1 MHLPRRVAAAFA
13 PLLLLLLAA
22 CGGAP
27 RDMEVYIPEGASV
40 ARAGEILEEAGAV
53 DSAAAF
59 RRYAQ
64 TLGRGGSIK
73 PGEYKID
80 KGMSTA
86 AVLRLLQSGRTL
98 QRFVTVPEGMPS
110 IMVWER
116 LNATPL
122 LTGTIEVPA
131 EGSLLPDTYAYRRGE
146 TRSAVVRRMQAAMD
160 RAFAEAWTKKSPSA
174 YPQNRLQA
182 VTLASIIE
190 KETSK
195 PEERRMVA
203 GVYTNRLRQGM
214 RLGAD
219 PTIIYPITRGKPLG
233 REIRRS
239 EIDAVNGYNTYSMAG
254 LPVGPIAN
262 PGRESLR
269 AALDPLATDNLYFVA
284 DGTGGHIFARTL
296 AEHNANHARWR
307 EIRAAKVARENA
319 S

>member
-1 MHLPRRVAAAFA
+1 MRLPRRLAAAFA
-13 PLLLLLLAA
+13 PVLLLLAA

-160 RAFAEAWTKKSPSA
+160 RAFAEAWAKKSPTA

>member
-1 MHLPRRVAAAFA
+1 MHLSRRLAAAFA
-13 PLLLLLLAA
+13 PVLLLLAA

-27 RDMEVYIPEGASV
+27 RDVEVYIPEGSSV
-40 ARAGEILEEAGAV
+40 ARAGEILEEAGAI
-53 DSAAAF
+53 DSASAF

-73 PGEYKID
+73 PGEYKIE
-80 KGMSTA
+80 KGMGTA

-116 LNATPL
+116 LNAIPL

-146 TRSAVVRRMQAAMD
+146 PRAAVVRRMQAAMD
-160 RAFAEAWTKKSPSA
+160 RAFAEAWAKRSSTA
-174 YPQNRLQA
+174 FPQNRAQVMA
-182 VTLASIIE
+182 LASIVE

-195 PEERRMVA
+195 PAERRMVA

-214 RLGAD
+214 RLQAD

-233 REIRRS
+233 RPIRRS
-239 EIDAVNGYNTYSMAG
+239 EIDAVNQYNTYSMVG

-262 PGRESLR
+262 PGRESIR
-269 AALDPLATDNLYFVA
+269 AALNPLATENLYFVA
-284 DGTGGHIFARTL
+284 DGSGGHVFATTL

-307 EIRAAKVARENA
+307 EIRAAKVAAESAN
-319 S
+319 